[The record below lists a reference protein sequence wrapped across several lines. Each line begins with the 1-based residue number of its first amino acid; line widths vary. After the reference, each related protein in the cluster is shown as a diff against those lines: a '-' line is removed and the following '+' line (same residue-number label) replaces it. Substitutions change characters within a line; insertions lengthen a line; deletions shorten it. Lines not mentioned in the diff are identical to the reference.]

1 MGTFWPLV
9 LPPLFGNAFFIF
21 LSIQFIRGIPT
32 ELFDAARVDGASNLQ
47 VFRLVVLPVIKPL
60 LVLIGTLQFTA
71 TWVDFLGPL
80 LYLRD
85 PQYFT
90 LAVSLYNFFGQNG
103 IDWGPLLAACT
114 LFTAPAV
121 IVFLFGQRYFFA
133 SGLTSGI
140 K

>member
-9 LPPLFGNAFFIF
+9 LPPLFGNALFIF

-47 VFRLVVLPVIKPL
+47 VFRFVGLPVIKPL

-85 PQYFT
+85 PHYFT
-90 LAVSLYNFFGQNG
+90 LAVSLYSFFGQNG
-103 IDWGPLLAACT
+103 IDWGPPP
-114 LFTAPAV
+114 TA
-121 IVFLFGQRYFFA
+121 
-133 SGLTSGI
+133 
-140 K
+140 